1 MAKVVWTQTALKQ
14 LERIVKFIAE
24 ERSSLVARTV
34 GERLIGKTEQLEQ
47 FPKMGTLEQLLVHK
61 KSEYRFL
68 VVWSYKI
75 IYRVTK
81 SRITISR
88 IFHTSQNSNRLKI
101 N

>member
-34 GERLIGKTEQLEQ
+34 GERLIGKTEQLEK

>member
-68 VVWSYKI
+68 VVWSYII